1 MSGGYNE
8 TMKGVKAMNR
18 IKFSNRIFD
27 LKLSTSEFAVYA
39 YLCSLPSKYPMLDGT
54 YATKVKQSTIARNC
68 GIKAVQ
74 TVSKVIASLAEKSL
88 VEPVRRSVHRD
99 NGYKGT
105 YLYTVKKL
113 PTNDN
118 FFFVP
123 RSIFGKLI
131 PRQMMIYFFMC
142 KSYSTQLCDC
152 WNSYSD
158 ISQQTGMKRETVIQ
172 TVAELEEMN
181 LIRKSRRK
189 SKSNKRVYVD
199 NHYIVILYI
208 PRRLLE
214 KGKKIIRLHWECNR
228 TINNNIKMPNLYI
241 NSSTFKSF
249 CQDLN
254 EKIFLSRGSPQ
265 I

>member
-1 MSGGYNE
+1 
-8 TMKGVKAMNR
+8 MKGVKAMSR
-18 IKFSNRIFD
+18 IKFSNKIFD
-27 LKLSTSEFAVYA
+27 LKLTSAEFAVYA
-39 YLCSLPSKYPMLDGT
+39 YLCSLPSDYPMLDGSS
-54 YATKVKQSTIARNC
+54 AIKVKQSTIARNC
-68 GIKAVQ
+68 CIKAVQ
-74 TVSKVIASLAEKSL
+74 TVSKVITSLAEKSL
-88 VEPVRRSVHRD
+88 VEPVRRSVHRN

-113 PTNDN
+113 STNDS

-123 RSIFGKLI
+123 RSIFGKLV

-142 KSYSTQLCDC
+142 KSFSTQIGDC
-152 WNSYSD
+152 WNSFSD

-189 SKSNKRVYVD
+189 SKSNRRVYVD
-199 NHYIVILYI
+199 NHYIVIFYI

-214 KGKKIIRLHWECNR
+214 KGKKIMRLHSECNR
-228 TINNNIKMPNLYI
+228 TINNKTKTPYLYI
-241 NSSTFKSF
+241 YGNTLKAI

-254 EKIFLSRGSPQ
+254 EKIFFSRGSPQ